1 MRTVSSLVLL
11 VGLWAASVAT
21 GSAQVKIGTVDLRKV
36 FDDYYKTRTADA
48 ELKDRAAELDKERK
62 AMVEAY
68 QKLKDEYDKAL
79 SSAADLA
86 LSAEE
91 RDRRK
96 KAAEEKLLALRTK
109 EQEISTFDREA
120 RASLEE
126 QQRRMREKILEE
138 IRTMISVKAKAGNF
152 ALVLDTSTADPRVP
166 PVVLYTSGENDLT
179 GIVLDALNATAP
191 PGYSPNKKP
200 DSRK

>member
-1 MRTVSSLVLL
+1 MRVAPYFVLV
-11 VGLWAASVAT
+11 VGLLASGPARAP
-21 GSAQVKIGTVDLRKV
+21 AQVKIGTINLHKV
-36 FDDYYKTRTADA
+36 FDEYYKTRTADA
-48 ELKDRAAELDKERK
+48 ELKERAAELDKERK

-79 SSAADLA
+79 TSAAELA
-86 LSAEE
+86 LSADE

-109 EQEISTFDREA
+109 EQAITQFDREA
-120 RASLEE
+120 RTSLEE

-138 IRTMISVKAKAGNF
+138 IRAMINTKAKAGNF
-152 ALVLDTSTADPRVP
+152 TLVLDTSTVSSVVP

-179 GIVLDALNATAP
+179 SLVLEALNAAAP
-191 PGYSPNKKP
+191 PGQPRTKKP
-200 DSRK
+200 

>member
-1 MRTVSSLVLL
+1 MRVASCLVLL
-11 VGLWAASVAT
+11 VGLVAVGT
-21 GSAQVKIGTVDLRKV
+21 ARSPAQVRIGTIDLRKV
-36 FDDYYKTRTADA
+36 FDDYHKTRTADA
-48 ELKDRAAELDKERK
+48 ELKGRADELDKERK

-79 SSAADLA
+79 TSAAELA

-96 KAAEEKLLALRTK
+96 KAAEEKLLALRSK
-109 EQEISTFDREA
+109 EQEIAQFDREA
-120 RASLEE
+120 RTSLEE

-138 IRTMISVKAKAGNF
+138 IRTMINVKAKAGNF
-152 ALVLDTSTADPRVP
+152 TLVLDTSTADTRMP
-166 PVVLYTSGENDLT
+166 PVVLYSSGENDLT
-179 GIVLDALNATAP
+179 SLVLDALNATAP

-200 DSRK
+200 ESRK